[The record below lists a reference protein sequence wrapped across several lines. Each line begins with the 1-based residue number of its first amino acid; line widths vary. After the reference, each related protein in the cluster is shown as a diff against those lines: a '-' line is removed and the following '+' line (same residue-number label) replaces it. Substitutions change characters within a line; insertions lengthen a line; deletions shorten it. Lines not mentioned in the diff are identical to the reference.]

1 MTKKAILIAFSLMLS
16 PLSGLAQN
24 FDAGGA
30 AFNNGDYI
38 TALHE
43 WVPLAEEGNADAQN
57 NLGVM
62 HEEGLGVV
70 QDYAEAVRWHQLA
83 ADQGNVYAQS
93 NLGFMYRNGLGV
105 VQDYAEAVRW
115 YQLAADQGNANAQ
128 SNLGFMYAT
137 GYGVTEDYET
147 AHMWFN
153 IAASNG
159 LEKARA
165 SLEEIAGMM
174 LPHSIAEAQKRAR
187 RCRDSHY
194 QVCD

>member
-1 MTKKAILIAFSLMLS
+1 MQLHPSSSIAPWVFKHILTFEYLQQNARNTLRNKPKMTKKAILIAFSLMLS

-128 SNLGFMYAT
+128 SL
-137 GYGVTEDYET
+137 DS
-147 AHMWFN
+147 N
-153 IAASNG
+153 IKCNG
-159 LEKARA
+159 
-165 SLEEIAGMM
+165 
-174 LPHSIAEAQKRAR
+174 
-187 RCRDSHY
+187 
-194 QVCD
+194 